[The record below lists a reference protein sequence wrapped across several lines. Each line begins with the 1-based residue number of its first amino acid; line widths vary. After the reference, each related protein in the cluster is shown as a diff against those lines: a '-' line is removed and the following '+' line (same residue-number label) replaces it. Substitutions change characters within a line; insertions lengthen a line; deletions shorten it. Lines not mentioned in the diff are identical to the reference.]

1 MTSLLRTTATALR
14 ALSRNVL
21 RSGLTTLGIVIG
33 VAAVITMMEVGNGSA
48 AAIQETIARMGSN
61 NIMVLPGSMNT
72 GAVNYG
78 TGTRQTLN
86 IRDFE
91 VLGVECGDR
100 LTSIAP
106 VVLVTRTQVVHGN
119 RNWIP
124 TYLYGTT
131 PAYLDVRQWHDLDE
145 GQMFTDADVRRGAQ
159 VCVLGRTL
167 ATALFDD
174 RSPLGQVVRLNQQPF
189 KVIGVLARKGANMV
203 GSDQDDILLAPWTSI
218 KYRVAGRPLVPA
230 TGLESGSSGI
240 NTLSRRYP
248 SAGLQLYPTPSEAQ
262 LVNNPR
268 VDRVPTIS
276 LIWARA
282 GTARDVSV
290 AKQQIESTLRR
301 EHRLEPDETAD
312 FVIRDMTEQGRVLG
326 STARLMSGLLL
337 SVALISLA
345 VGGVGIMNIML
356 VSVTERTREIGLRMA
371 VGARP
376 RDILRQFVVEAMVL
390 CLIGGAVGILV
401 GRATAELIQVV
412 FRWPTRVSLVAIVA
426 SVTVSGLV
434 GLLFGFYPA
443 WKASRLDPIQAL
455 RYE

>member
-1 MTSLLRTTATALR
+1 VTSPFRTVATALR
-14 ALSRNVL
+14 ALGRNVL

-33 VAAVITMMEVGNGSA
+33 VAAVIAMMEIGNGSA
-48 AAIQETIARMGSN
+48 HAIQDTIARMGSN

-78 TGTRQTLN
+78 TGSRQTLN
-86 IRDFE
+86 MRDFE
-91 VLGVECGDR
+91 VLVAECSDR
-100 LTSIAP
+100 LASAAP

-131 PAYLDVRQWHDLDE
+131 PEYLDVRQWHDLDE
-145 GQMFTDADVRRGAQ
+145 GQMFTEADVRRGVQ
-159 VCVLGRTL
+159 VCVIGRTL

-189 KVIGVLARKGANMV
+189 KVIGVLSQKGANMV
-203 GSDQDDILLAPWTSI
+203 GSDQDDILLAPWTAI

-230 TGLESGSSGI
+230 ATAESGTTGI

-248 SAGLQLYPTPSEAQ
+248 SAGLQLYPTPSESQ

-268 VDRVPTIS
+268 VDRVPTLS

-282 GTARDVSV
+282 GSADDIPA
-290 AKQQIESTLRR
+290 AKQQIEATLRR
-301 EHRLEPDETAD
+301 EHRLEPEETTD
-312 FVIRDMTEQGRVLG
+312 FVIRDMTEQGKVLG
-326 STARLMSGLLL
+326 STAQLMSALLL

-376 RDILRQFVVEAMVL
+376 GDILRQFVVEAMVL
-390 CLIGGAVGILV
+390 CLIGGAIGIVV
-401 GRATAELIQVV
+401 GRVSAELVQLLL
-412 FRWPTRVSLVAIVA
+412 RWPTRVSPAAIIA